1 MCPFLSLT
9 KDGMIESIAAL
20 RVTCRTLDSLKVKC
34 EVVKPASDFAL
45 WTEKHGHIVLE
56 RSEATT
62 VTNQS
67 TFLRVDCVSW
77 DLKASLVQSLP
88 DIKWVNCQTD
98 SDEIWEEDSD
108 GIGASSSSIFLLLQ
122 CAVLFQRDDNDE
134 DACVDTEYRFH
145 SICSS
150 TTCVEIAKW
159 KALAMTPGSV
169 WHLMLSV
176 LREWEHVCV
185 QKRREGQRGMKGWAR
200 ESRCWSG

>member
-1 MCPFLSLT
+1 
-9 KDGMIESIAAL
+9 MIESIAAL
-20 RVTCRTLDSLKVKC
+20 RVTCGTLDLLTVKC

-56 RSEATT
+56 QQQWTEHIF
-62 VTNQS
+62 VCG
-67 TFLRVDCVSW
+67 LVSW
-77 DLKASLVQSLP
+77 DLKASSVQHLP
-88 DIKWVNCQTD
+88 DIKWVNYQTD

-108 GIGASSSSIFLLLQ
+108 GIGASSSSIF
-122 CAVLFQRDDNDE
+122 QRHDDDE
-134 DACVDTEYRFH
+134 DACVDSEYRFH

-169 WHLMLSV
+169 WHLMLSA

-185 QKRREGQRGMKGWAR
+185 QKRREGPRGMKGWAR